1 MKRLNIYRIVFIISL
16 LILPIIIL
24 FNMNLNNKVSLV
36 QEERNKLQLSFQNSN
51 SIKSIDCTY
60 ILEKLS
66 ENPYVSVKKIEN
78 EKNNIYVSL
87 NYYGDKEELKKFL
100 SSVNSSKNFKSI
112 KNLSMNTKKIENN
125 NNGNHNR
132 YDNESDEKINNNSDN
147 NEEEQQTD
155 ITLQYAKKLN

>member
-1 MKRLNIYRIVFIISL
+1 MKRLNIYRIVFIINL

-51 SIKSIDCTY
+51 GIKSIDCTY

-100 SSVNSSKNFKSI
+100 ISVNSSKNFKSI

-125 NNGNHNR
+125 SNGNHNR

-147 NEEEQQTD
+147 NEEEKQTD